1 MRDLLESNRKSSTAG
16 KLESWKAGKLESQRA
31 ESQDPSVD

>member
-1 MRDLLESNRKSSTAG
+1 LENYMRDLLESNRKSSTAG
-16 KLESWKAGKLESQRA
+16 KLESQRA